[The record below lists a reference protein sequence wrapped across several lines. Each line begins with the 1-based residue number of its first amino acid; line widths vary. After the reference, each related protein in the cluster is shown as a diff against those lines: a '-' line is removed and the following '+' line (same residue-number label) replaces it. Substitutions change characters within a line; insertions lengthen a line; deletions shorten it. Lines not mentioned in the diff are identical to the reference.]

1 MSWDAMNTVGRAAA
15 SEPQNLAAF
24 RAQLRAQRVA
34 RGFEQQLRGLLEDS
48 PAVELSITGPRPVE
62 APPRAVLPGGEGLQR
77 FLARLAEPRGV
88 SSADP
93 AGARVLER
101 PAPGEPRPRPASPS
115 PASPSGS
122 TPAGG
127 VRTRFLEA
135 YGESAREAAESLG
148 LSPTLLLAHAAL
160 ETGWG
165 RRLIRGADGED
176 CRNLFALKAGPSWT
190 GRTVEL
196 LTTEY
201 VGGLPVQRRERFR
214 AYDSHAE
221 AFADYAR
228 LLRRRYRAAL
238 DAGDS
243 AEAFGNALQAGGY
256 ATDPAY
262 ALKLARVSRSMASD
276 GSA

>member
-1 MSWDAMNTVGRAAA
+1 MSWDATTAVGRAAA
-15 SEPQNLAAF
+15 SEPRNLEAF
-24 RAQLRAQRVA
+24 RAELRAQRVA
-34 RGFEQQLRGLLEDS
+34 RGFEQQLRGLLEDI
-48 PAVELSITGPRPVE
+48 PAVELSITGSHPV
-62 APPRAVLPGGEGLQR
+62 AASSHSVRPGGEGLQR
-77 FLARLAEPRGV
+77 FLARLAEPRGAPP
-88 SSADP
+88 ADP
-93 AGARVLER
+93 AGARALER
-101 PAPGEPRPRPASPS
+101 PAPGESRPRPAPS

-148 LSPTLLLAHAAL
+148 LSPRLLLAHAAL
-160 ETGWG
+160 ENGWG

-176 CRNLFALKAGPSWT
+176 SRNLFALKAGPSWT
-190 GRTVEL
+190 GRTVEV

-201 VGGLPVQRRERFR
+201 VGGLPVHRRERFR

-228 LLRRRYRAAL
+228 LLRRRYLAAL

-243 AEAFGNALQAGGY
+243 AEAFGSALQAGGY

-262 ALKLARVSRSMASD
+262 AHKLARVSRSLAEI